1 MTVNS
6 QICIGFEVVKTNNGP
21 LGYGHS
27 VSGIVATTY
36 SLMYP
41 EENIGIAIVT
51 NLLAVPIRKLVG
63 QIEDVCI
70 N

>member
-27 VSGIVATTY
+27 VSEIVATTY

-41 EENIGIAIVT
+41 EENIGIAIVST
-51 NLLAVPIRKLVG
+51 FFSLGCKELF
-63 QIEDVCI
+63 
-70 N
+70 